1 MMRALIAEDEPLLAQ
16 SLKAALAL
24 AWPELAVVALAANG
38 VEALALIESE
48 KPDIV
53 FLDIRMPGL
62 TGLEVATELADRL
75 EAGAQVPRIVFVTAY
90 DEFAL
95 KAFNLAAIDYL
106 LKPLNPA
113 RLAQTVTRLKTQLAA
128 PADDVAA
135 LAHKLGQ
142 LLGAAPPAAPAAMIS
157 IIRAAVGNT
166 VHMVEI
172 ECVCYFQATDKYTSV
187 VTADAELLIRT
198 SLKDLLPQL
207 PPEKFRQIHRGTI
220 VNLAA
225 IEAAVR
231 DEAGRVTLKL
241 KHRGESLAVSRV
253 FAEQFRQM

>member
-24 AWPELAVVALAANG
+24 AWPELAVIALAANG
-38 VEALALIESE
+38 IEALALVESE

-75 EAGAQVPRIVFVTAY
+75 EAGTRVPCIVFVTAY

-95 KAFNLAAIDYL
+95 KAFDLAAIDYL

-113 RLAQTVTRLKTQLAA
+113 RLAQTVTRLKAQLAA
-128 PADDVAA
+128 PAEDVAG
-135 LAHKLGQ
+135 LAARIGQ
-142 LLGAAPPAAPAAMIS
+142 LLVAAPPPTPGTTLS
-157 IIRAAVGNT
+157 VIRAAVGNT
-166 VHMVEI
+166 VRMVHVDV
-172 ECVCYFQATDKYTSV
+172 VCYFQATDKYTSV

-198 SLKDLLPQL
+198 PLKDLLSQL
-207 PPEKFRQIHRGTI
+207 PSEKFRQVHRGTI

-231 DEAGRVTLKL
+231 DESGRITLKL
-241 KHRGESLAVSRV
+241 KDRRESLAVSRV

>member
-38 VEALALIESE
+38 IEALTLIESE

-75 EAGAQVPRIVFVTAY
+75 EAGARVPRIVFVTAY

-95 KAFNLAAIDYL
+95 KAFDLAAIDYL
-106 LKPLNPA
+106 LKPLDPA
-113 RLAQTVTRLKTQLAA
+113 RLAQTVTRLKAQLAA
-128 PADDVAA
+128 PADDVAG
-135 LAHKLGQ
+135 LAARIGQ
-142 LLGAAPPAAPAAMIS
+142 LLGAVSPAAPAATLS
-157 IIRAAVGNT
+157 IIRAAVGNA
-166 VHMVEI
+166 VRMVEI
-172 ECVCYFQATDKYTSV
+172 ERVCYFQAGDKYVSV
-187 VTADAELLIRT
+187 VTVDAELLIRT

-207 PPEKFRQIHRGTI
+207 APEKFRQVHRGTI
-220 VNLAA
+220 VNLAE

-231 DEAGRVTLKL
+231 DESGRVTLKL
-241 KHRGESLAVSRV
+241 KHRKESLAVSRV

>member
-1 MMRALIAEDEPLLAQ
+1 MRAIIAEDEPLLAR
-16 SLKAALAL
+16 SLRAALET

-48 KPDIV
+48 SPDV
-53 FLDIRMPGL
+53 AFLDIRMPGL
-62 TGLEVATELADRL
+62 TGLEVAAELADRL

-95 KAFNLAAIDYL
+95 EAFDLAAIDYL

-113 RLAQTVTRLKTQLAA
+113 RLAQTVTRLKAQLAT
-128 PADDVAA
+128 PADDVAS
-135 LAHKLGQ
+135 LAARIGQ
-142 LLGAAPPAAPAAMIS
+142 LLVAAPPLTS
-157 IIRAAVGNT
+157 GTTLSVIRAAVGNT
-166 VHMVEI
+166 VRMVQVDV
-172 ECVCYFQATDKYTSV
+172 VCYFQATDKYTSV

-198 SLKDLLPQL
+198 PLKDLLPRL
-207 PPEKFRQIHRGTI
+207 PAEKFRQVHRGTI
-220 VNLAA
+220 VNLTA

-231 DEAGRVTLKL
+231 DESGRITLKL
-241 KHRGESLAVSRV
+241 KDRKESLMVSRV

>member
-38 VEALALIESE
+38 IEALTLIESE

-62 TGLEVATELADRL
+62 TGLEVATELADRP
-75 EAGAQVPRIVFVTAY
+75 EAGTRVPCIVFVTAY

-95 KAFNLAAIDYL
+95 KAFDLAAIDYL

-113 RLAQTVTRLKTQLAA
+113 RLAQTVTRLKAQLAA
-128 PADDVAA
+128 PAEDVAS
-135 LAHKLGQ
+135 LAARIGQ
-142 LLGAAPPAAPAAMIS
+142 LLGAAPSAASGATLS

-166 VHMVEI
+166 VHMVEVDQ
-172 ECVCYFQATDKYTSV
+172 VCYFQATDKYTSV
-187 VTADAELLIRT
+187 VTANAELLIRVP
-198 SLKDLLPQL
+198 LKDLLAQL
-207 PPEKFRQIHRGTI
+207 PADNFRQIHRGTI
-220 VNLAA
+220 VNLREVASA
-225 IEAAVR
+225 TR
-231 DEAGRVTLKL
+231 DDSGRLCLRLKQR
-241 KHRGESLAVSRV
+241 KETLAVSRV

>member
-1 MMRALIAEDEPLLAQ
+1 MTRALIAEDEPLLAQ

-38 VEALALIESE
+38 IEALALIESG

-62 TGLEVATELADRL
+62 TGLEVAAELADRL
-75 EAGAQVPRIVFVTAY
+75 EAGAAVPRIVFVTAY

-95 KAFNLAAIDYL
+95 KAFDLAALDYL
-106 LKPLNPA
+106 LKPLNPM
-113 RLAQTVTRLKTQLAA
+113 RLAQTVTRLKSQLAA
-128 PADDVAA
+128 PADDVAG
-135 LAHKLGQ
+135 LAQRLGQ
-142 LLGAAPPAAPAAMIS
+142 LLGAAAAGAPAAALS

-166 VHMVEI
+166 VRMVEI
-172 ECVCYFQATDKYTSV
+172 ERVCYFQATDKYTSV

-207 PPEKFRQIHRGTI
+207 PPEKFRQVHCGTI
-220 VNLAA
+220 VNLAE

-231 DEAGRVTLKL
+231 DESGRITLKL
-241 KHRGESLAVSRV
+241 RSRKESLAVSRV
-253 FAEQFRQM
+253 FGEQFRQM